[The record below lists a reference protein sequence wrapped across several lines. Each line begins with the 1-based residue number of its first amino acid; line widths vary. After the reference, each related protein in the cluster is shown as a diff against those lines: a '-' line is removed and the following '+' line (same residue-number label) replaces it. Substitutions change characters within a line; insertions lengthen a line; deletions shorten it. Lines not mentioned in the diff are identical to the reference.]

1 MVIPETDYTWTLVMA
16 EHDYNRPA
24 PGELELVRL
33 LVNTADFDDG
43 TDELTDPDALATW
56 LRAHGLAGAAD
67 LGRVVAFREAVRRL
81 LLSHN
86 GGELDRDAVA
96 TLDALAAESCVHV
109 EFGAEGAPRLVPC
122 GDGADAALGRLF
134 AAIARAETDGTWA
147 RLKTCPASDCLWA
160 FYDHSRNHS
169 RTWCTMDVCGNR
181 AKARAYRQRARAS

>member
-1 MVIPETDYTWTLVMA
+1 MA

-33 LVNTADFDDG
+33 LVNTADLEDG
-43 TDELTDPDALATW
+43 TDDLADAEALGGW
-56 LRAHGLAGAAD
+56 LREHGLAGAEDSFGAAD
-67 LGRVVAFREAVRRL
+67 LERVIAFREGVRRL

-86 GGELDRDAVA
+86 GGELDPEAVA
-96 TLDALAAESCVHV
+96 TLDGLAGESCVHV
-109 EFGAEGAPRLVPC
+109 EFGAGGAPRLVPC
-122 GDGADAALGRLF
+122 GGGADAVLGRLF

-181 AKARAYRQRARAS
+181 AKARAYRQRVRAS